1 MMIFVFSLLLTYLVS
16 LIIFPLL
23 KKFNCRQSV
32 SRSLERHLLK
42 EGTPTMGGFIFII
55 PFIILSIIY
64 KINILLV
71 IPSLFYATL
80 GFIDDFIKIKYSN
93 NKGLSIIQKFLL
105 ELFIAVLF
113 YYLYLISG
121 NSNELCLFNNCFDIS
136 FIYGIW
142 VLIMLVSFT
151 NAVNI
156 TDGLDG
162 LCSGLSI
169 ILLLGFL
176 LINKMNNISLSIS
189 IVIASLLVFL
199 LYNKY
204 PAKVFMGDLGSLFLG
219 SFIVCISFLIKKE
232 YLLIIMGSVF
242 IVEIFSSFI
251 QVISIR
257 LFNKKVFKKAPL
269 HHHFEE
275 YNISEKKVVL
285 YFYVF
290 GILVMVIG
298 LLIEKLI
305 T

>member
-1 MMIFVFSLLLTYLVS
+1 MNLFIFSLILTYLLS
-16 LIIFPLL
+16 LLIFPLL
-23 KKFNCRQSV
+23 KKLKFRQSV

-55 PFIILSIIY
+55 PFIIMSFIY

-71 IPSLFYATL
+71 IPSILYAIL
-80 GFIDDFIKIKYSN
+80 GFIDDYLKIKEEN
-93 NKGLSIIQKFLL
+93 NRGLSIIQKFLL
-105 ELFIAVLF
+105 ELIIAILF
-113 YYLYLISG
+113 YYLYLIKG
-121 NSNELCLFNNCFDIS
+121 NSNELCIFNKCFDIS

-142 VLIMLVSFT
+142 VLIMLVGFT

-162 LCSGLSI
+162 LCSGLTI
-169 ILLLGFL
+169 IFLLGFL
-176 LINKMNNISLSIS
+176 LIVKINNISLGII
-189 IVIASLLVFL
+189 IVIASLIVFL

-219 SFIVCISFLIKKE
+219 SFMVCISFLIKKE

-242 IVEIFSSFI
+242 IIEILSSFI

-257 LFNKKVFKKAPL
+257 IYNKKIFKKAPL

-275 YNISEKKVVL
+275 FNIPEKKVVI
-285 YFYVF
+285 YFYMF
-290 GILVMVIG
+290 GILVMLIG
-298 LLIEKLI
+298 LLLEKI
-305 T
+305 IA